1 MSISIFAIYDRVA
14 STYGTPFYSVN
25 TQTAMRAV
33 SHEVNHTNSMLA
45 QNAADFELFELG
57 SFDQDTCDFAL
68 FGFPA
73 RICSC
78 AAFVVPEPPRSAQ
91 PSEAESV
98 DKEVN

>member
-1 MSISIFAIYDRVA
+1 MSISVFAIYDRVA

-25 TQTAMRAV
+25 AQTAMRAV
-33 SHEVNHTNSMLA
+33 SHEVNHTNTILA
-45 QNAADFELFELG
+45 QNAADFELYELG
-57 SFDQDTCDFAL
+57 SFDQDAGAFAL
-68 FGFPA
+68 FDAPT